1 MNAVAST
8 TPRTDLLYFPI
19 PPQLATMKQ
28 IYALMDSA
36 DKQSTVIFGVD
47 PTDPSWIYM
56 TLQSSTDRHLPYKS
70 DGWNRILRVKDGTSR
85 YPAFQAR
92 ALWEELVVR
101 RGWQVIPNQG

>member
-1 MNAVAST
+1 VNAVASA

-56 TLQSSTDRHLPYKS
+56 TLQSPTDRHLAYKC
-70 DGWNRILRVKDGTSR
+70 DGWNRILRVTDGTSR
-85 YPAFQAR
+85 YPDFQAR
-92 ALWEELVVR
+92 ALWEELVVK

>member
-1 MNAVAST
+1 VNAVASA

-19 PPQLATMKQ
+19 PPHFTGMKQ

-56 TLQSSTDRHLPYKS
+56 TLQSPTDRHLAYKC

-85 YPAFQAR
+85 FPAFQAR
-92 ALWEELVVR
+92 ALWEERVVK
-101 RGWQVIPNQG
+101 RGWRVIPNQG